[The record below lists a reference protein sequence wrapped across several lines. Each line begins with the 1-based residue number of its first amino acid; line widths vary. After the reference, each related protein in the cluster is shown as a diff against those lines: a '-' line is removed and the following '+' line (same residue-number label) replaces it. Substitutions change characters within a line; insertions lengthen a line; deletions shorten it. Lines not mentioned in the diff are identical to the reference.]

1 MHTHVNT
8 HILSHAYIKPK
19 TQQERQ
25 SKQLSP
31 GPEPNWPG
39 PIKIGKRRLLESWQM
54 ESGQKTQ
61 RQRTSQ
67 GPTEPSRWFSLTLTW
82 AACSICWRRSRK
94 ASPWA
99 VVSSTRSWKDL
110 CNSFRSLSIC
120 RFCWGDK
127 SWACSEI
134 KNWISKA
141 SASVGISS
149 QPWAVSSPKGDEER
163 KKRGKKLP
171 ILYRSRNWW
180 F

>member
-31 GPEPNWPG
+31 GPEPNSPG

-127 SWACSEI
+127 SWACSEM

-141 SASVGISS
+141 SASSWDFLSAMGCFKS
-149 QPWAVSSPKGDEER
+149 
-163 KKRGKKLP
+163 
-171 ILYRSRNWW
+171 
-180 F
+180 

>member
-8 HILSHAYIKPK
+8 HILSRIHK
-19 TQQERQ
+19 TRNAARKTVKTAV
-25 SKQLSP
+25 SRTRTKLA
-31 GPEPNWPG
+31 G
-39 PIKIGKRRLLESWQM
+39 PINSGKHRLLESWQT

-99 VVSSTRSWKDL
+99 AVSSTRSWKDL
-110 CNSFRSLSIC
+110 CSSLRSLSIC

-141 SASVGISS
+141 RASSWDFVSA
-149 QPWAVSSPKGDEER
+149 
-163 KKRGKKLP
+163 RGCFK
-171 ILYRSRNWW
+171 S
-180 F
+180 